1 MANSPDV
8 VVVGAGVFGA
18 WTAYQLRGTGRS
30 VTLVDAHGPGNT
42 RAASGGESRVIRI
55 GYGGEAIYSRWALQS
70 FDRWRTLLR
79 EAGRPLLVRT
89 GVLWLGRDD
98 DALTDA
104 TTLTLQRL
112 GVPVELLSA
121 TELTARFPQF
131 RLGSITRGVLE
142 PESGVILARR
152 AVQTV
157 VRQAVRHGVNYR
169 HAAVTAPDLSNRRL
183 ERLET
188 SAGPISAGTYV
199 FACGGWLG
207 ALFPRT
213 VGPLLHVTRQE
224 VFFFGGA
231 PGDQQL
237 SPPDLP
243 AWVDF
248 REGVYGLPD
257 LEGRGVKIGLD
268 RHGSPFDPETGERLP
283 SPGALLSA
291 RRLAATRLPA
301 LRDARL
307 LDARV
312 CQYSNTSTGDF
323 LIDRHPD
330 VENIW
335 LVGGGSGHGFKH
347 GPAVGEY
354 VAARL
359 AGRGGAEPRFT
370 LETKGHEP
378 GRKVF

>member
-1 MANSPDV
+1 MTSSPDV
-8 VVVGAGVFGA
+8 VVVGAGSFGA

-30 VTLVDAHGPGNT
+30 VTLLDAHGPGNT
-42 RAASGGESRVIRI
+42 RASSGGESRVIRI
-55 GYGGEAIYSRWALQS
+55 GYGAEEIYSRWALKS
-70 FDRWRTLLR
+70 FDRWQTLLR
-79 EAGRPLLVRT
+79 EARRPLFVQT

-104 TTLTLQRL
+104 TTLTLERL
-112 GVPVELLSA
+112 GVRVDLLSA
-121 TELTARFPQF
+121 TDLTARFPQF
-131 RLGSITRGVLE
+131 QLGSITRGVFE

-157 VRQAVRHGVNYR
+157 VHQAIRHGVDYR
-169 HAAVTAPDLSNRRL
+169 LAAVTAPVPAGRRL
-183 ERLET
+183 DRLET
-188 SAGPISAGTYV
+188 SAGPISADTYV

-207 ALFPRT
+207 TLFPRT
-213 VGPLLHVTRQE
+213 VGSLLHVTRQE
-224 VFFFGGA
+224 VFFFGSA
-231 PGDQQL
+231 PGEQRL
-237 SPPDLP
+237 SPPDMP

-268 RHGSPFDPETGERLP
+268 RHGPPFDPETGERLP
-283 SPGALLSA
+283 SPGALFSA
-291 RRLAATRLPA
+291 RRLAAGRVPA

-307 LDARV
+307 LDVRV

-323 LIDRHPD
+323 LIDRHPEI
-330 VENIW
+330 ENVW

-359 AGRGGAEPRFT
+359 AGQGIAEPRFT
-370 LETKGHEP
+370 LETKGRDP
-378 GRKVF
+378 GREVF